1 MRTHKLRIA
10 IVDDDE
16 AVRKALQRLFSA
28 ADFEGVTF
36 ATGPEFLKTLPGA
49 QPDCLVLDL
58 HMPGMTGLDV
68 LRELAT
74 RGPSLPTVIITA
86 HDEPGTERRCLAAGA
101 KGYLCKPLDDVTLLD
116 AVERAI
122 T

>member
-1 MRTHKLRIA
+1 MRTQKLRIA

-28 ADFEGVTF
+28 LNFDSVTF
-36 ATGPEFLKTLPGA
+36 ARGSEFLQALPGA
-49 QPDCLVLDL
+49 EPDCLVLDL
-58 HMPGMTGLDV
+58 QMPGMTGLDV

-74 RGPSLPTVIITA
+74 RAPSVPAVIITA

-101 KGYLCKPLDDVTLLD
+101 KGYLCKPLDDVMLLD

-122 T
+122 S

>member
-1 MRTHKLRIA
+1 MRTRKLRIA

-16 AVRKALQRLFSA
+16 AVRKALQRLFLA
-28 ADFEGVTF
+28 WNFDGVTF
-36 ATGPEFLKTLPGA
+36 ARGSEFLRALPGA

-68 LRELAT
+68 LRELAA
-74 RGPSLPTVIITA
+74 RGASVPTVIITA
-86 HDEPGTERRCLAAGA
+86 HDEAGTERRCLAAGA

-122 T
+122 S